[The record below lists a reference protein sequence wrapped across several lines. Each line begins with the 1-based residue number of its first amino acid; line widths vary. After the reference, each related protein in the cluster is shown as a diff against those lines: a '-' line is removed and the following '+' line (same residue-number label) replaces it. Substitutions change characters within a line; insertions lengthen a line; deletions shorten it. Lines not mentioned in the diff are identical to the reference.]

1 MDERRTKTDGDR
13 PRATCDDGQQ
23 LASVIARLSTD
34 QIRFVVMRQE
44 CASDREAAEAIDVSP
59 STVKDWKYKG
69 APIDAAVRLMA
80 TDGLIVATELRRRNL
95 AKAMGVKVKGLD
107 SESERTR
114 QGVASEII
122 EWEMGKAKQTVD
134 SMVSGPG
141 GGPVDVI
148 IGWKQQDGDK
158 ATPGDTT

>member
-1 MDERRTKTDGDR
+1 MEVHGNTLENT
-13 PRATCDDGQQ
+13 TEHLVEVIGQ
-23 LASVIARLSTD
+23 LTTD
-34 QIRFVVMRQE
+34 QMRFVVARQE
-44 CASDREAAEAIDVSP
+44 HSSDREAAEAIEVSP
-59 STVKDWKYKG
+59 ETVKNWKRG
-69 APIDAAVRLMA
+69 GNTLIDDAVRLMA
-80 TDGLIVATELRRRNL
+80 MDGIVMATEMRRRNL

>member
-1 MDERRTKTDGDR
+1 
-13 PRATCDDGQQ
+13 
-23 LASVIARLSTD
+23 
-34 QIRFVVMRQE
+34 
-44 CASDREAAEAIDVSP
+44 
-59 STVKDWKYKG
+59 
-69 APIDAAVRLMA
+69 MA
-80 TDGLIVATELRRRNL
+80 TEMRRRNL